1 MSFDAELGPIN
12 YIVVTFASA
21 PVPNAGLE
29 GIQRL
34 VDQGRIVV
42 LDIEFVAKDVGGEVS
57 RVSASDVGAPE
68 FEGASAQ
75 LIDDD
80 DLAVVAESLHSGG
93 IGLVVV
99 YEDLTLLPALAAWEA
114 EGANVVAE
122 GPVSVDDLVGALGV
136 SDDD

>member
-57 RVSASDVGAPE
+57 R
-68 FEGASAQ
+68 SAQ
-75 LIDDD
+75 AMWGRRSSKARLR
-80 DLAVVAESLHSGG
+80 
-93 IGLVVV
+93 
-99 YEDLTLLPALAAWEA
+99 
-114 EGANVVAE
+114 N
-122 GPVSVDDLVGALGV
+122 
-136 SDDD
+136 